1 MTMHWIRHTTV
12 VRLIVLFAC
21 WLSPMRFRCAAAA
34 QPERAITKDDVLH
47 HAPSGAV
54 KLDGWLGDRI
64 DAAISGRVFA
74 QDIDRIL
81 APYRN
86 RSEFNDGHWRC
97 EYWGKWFLSGA
108 LAAGYDQSSEHS
120 SRLDAALDGLLAT
133 QDASGYIGTYRDDAH
148 LGTWDVW
155 GRKYTLLGLIA
166 AHDLTGDE
174 AALRA
179 ACRLADH
186 LIAEAPP
193 EKIKLVENGID
204 VLKGLPP
211 SSVLQPIAALY
222 QRTSEPR
229 YRAFAEKLL
238 ASWSQPT
245 KYFPDG
251 PRLVEQGLERVPPS
265 RIGARKAY
273 EMMSCFEGVCEMYRI
288 TGKPEYLEAAIG
300 FAEAIRTHERM
311 VSGGGS
317 NQELWCEGSRFQTE
331 TLEQPMETCVTVTWM
346 NLCDQ
351 LLRLT
356 GDSRW
361 ADELELS
368 LYNALASA
376 MTPDGR
382 WWSYFSP
389 LAGQRVPSHFQ
400 HADVGLSCCVANG
413 PRGLLLAPRVAVMPG
428 KGGITVNLF
437 CAGTASIPLPDGTDV
452 VVSQETDYPR
462 GDAVTIRVAPAT
474 PARFPLHV
482 RIPAWSA
489 RTTMAVNGASV
500 EVTPGRYAVI
510 EREWSRGDIV
520 RVTFDMRGRTIPAP
534 SGAPQLA
541 IMRGP
546 IVLALDDRL
555 NDPADV
561 AVRLVSD
568 ENGFVELQPYDDVP
582 EGVWM
587 AYRVPFEVRPT
598 HFFKHHRIW
607 LGMCDYASAGN
618 RWNTANRFR
627 TWLPQ
632 PLFLAD
638 PYPRDTWK
646 LMVPELDDCPTVE
659 EFISDDELAGEPAQR
674 LP

>member
-1 MTMHWIRHTTV
+1 MI
-12 VRLIVLFAC
+12 
-21 WLSPMRFRCAAAA
+21 RCATAAPA
-34 QPERAITKDDVLH
+34 DPDRAICKDDVLH
-47 HAPSGAV
+47 HAPAGAV
-54 KLDGWLGDRI
+54 RLDGWLGERI
-64 DAAISGRVFA
+64 DAAITGRVFA

-81 APYRN
+81 APYRT
-86 RSEFNDGHWRC
+86 RSECNDGHWRC

-108 LAAGYDQSSEHS
+108 LAAGYDNTAENIG
-120 SRLDAALDGLLAT
+120 RLDAALDGLLAT
-133 QDASGYIGTYRDDAH
+133 QDASGYIGTYRDDSH

-166 AHDLTGDE
+166 AYDRTGDE
-174 AALRA
+174 APLRA

-186 LIAEAPP
+186 LIAEAAP
-193 EKIKLVENGID
+193 EKIKLVENGIG

-245 KYFPDG
+245 KYFPQG
-251 PRLVEQGLERVPPS
+251 PRLIEQGLERVPPS

-288 TGKPEYLEAAIG
+288 TGKHEYLDAVIG
-300 FAEAIRTHERM
+300 FAESIRTHERM
-311 VSGGGS
+311 VTGGAS

-361 ADELELS
+361 ADEFELS

-382 WWSYFSP
+382 WWAYFSP

-413 PRGLLLAPRVAVMPG
+413 PRGLLVAPRVAVMPG
-428 KGGITVNLF
+428 KGGVTVNLY
-437 CAGTASIPLPDGTDV
+437 CEGTASLRLADDTNVEIR
-452 VVSQETDYPR
+452 QETDYPR
-462 GDAVTIRVAPAT
+462 GDTVVLRVVPAKPT
-474 PARFPLHV
+474 RFPLHV

-489 RTTMAVNGASV
+489 RTKVLVNGQSV
-500 EVTPGRYAVI
+500 DATPGRYETI
-510 EREWSRGDIV
+510 DREWSEGDV
-520 RVTFDMRGRTIPAP
+520 VTLSFDMRGRTIPAP

-555 NDPADV
+555 TNPADV
-561 AVRLVSD
+561 AVRLVAD
-568 ENGFVELQPYDDVP
+568 DDGLVDLQPSDDVP

-598 HFFKHHRIW
+598 HFFKHHRRW

-618 RWNTANRFR
+618 GWSSDNRFR

-646 LMVPELDDCPTVE
+646 LMVPDRNECPAVE
-659 EFISDDELAGEPAQR
+659 QFISDDEVVGGPSHRAP
-674 LP
+674 